1 MRLEF
6 KTKKQNLID
15 NKKMEIKEKE
25 LEIDRLYLKYKQTD
39 DKNFIFRIQD
49 MLNHLEHLYIELRL
63 LEN

>member
-1 MRLEF
+1 MKLEF

-25 LEIDRLYLKYKQTD
+25 LEIDKLYLRYKQTD
-39 DKNFIFRIQD
+39 DKSFIFKIQD